1 MPGATAAAKP
11 PRLTKNQKRR
21 QKKKEKGKAEP
32 GDVSA
37 GAEEEDVKV
46 RDHHHDVGR
55 AFLIS
60 VEISHSF
67 LSK

>member
-46 RDHHHDVGR
+46 RDHHRDFCR

-60 VEISHSF
+60 VEISH
-67 LSK
+67 